1 MIMNTSDYIEEV
13 HRDYLGTLI
22 LEDPRMRFFY
32 MLLKIP
38 KEANPRR
45 PIISGTFTETN
56 SVFYLVHLILSTMNV
71 ESLYTIIPHKDVIAA
86 CKAFQEQKEL
96 THRTSTC
103 KVLPTNAAHPTAP
116 PLSPA
121 AILPV
126 SYRLSNTRLAFFLR
140 EAGPL
145 PTWNSSTPLLQRSE
159 PFVVFQTNKL
169 PILNVTLGPFTAGQV
184 LPKELLQPSS
194 TLEVLDRLTVNW
206 KVRAYIIRTRVP
218 TSHPVVQV
226 LFYIAGRDWDDFGV
240 TERLPCVRLH
250 VFREMREIKSS
261 CRLRGNLATCLA
273 QAELPQSWFGL
284 TAAPMGR
291 RKSLPDGAELNGE
304 SHQVELFYTLHA
316 PDSSGGCMNEPGA
329 RRGGE
334 APTQH
339 PLLRIGSIT
348 LYQPVQV
355 EQQQEQQLDTNV
367 FIRLPDRPLR
377 PGEILS
383 IMLYLVANSSVE
395 HFTLRVK
402 AKKGINLQNTRSRD
416 PQWLVNSEL
425 LTGGKHSTATVDV
438 SRVQG
443 MSYRNDDAPYQIMQ
457 LDFEM
462 ENFTSQSVTRR
473 IMWHLD
479 YRGRNPPPDLEKAVT
494 ELTVIQRDIRAIVP
508 LAMDTEI
515 INTAILTGRTV
526 AIPVKVLAIETS
538 GVITDISSLTECKSS
553 NEDIIKV
560 SSSCDYV
567 FVSGKETRG
576 SMNAQAIFSFEHL
589 SAPLEMTVWVPKL
602 PLYIELS
609 DSKLSQ
615 VKGWRIPILQDRRSV
630 RDSDDD
636 DDEDDRKLNRGC
648 TLQYQHST
656 LQVFTQFHTTSSEG
670 SDQVITM
677 LDPDWLVEVT
687 DLVNDFMQVDDPRI
701 AEMVDSNTLAGRE
714 PGTTSFKVVSPLME
728 AVLGETPITVT
739 EEKVSIT
746 DLRAQVIS
754 GLSLSLHPSPGN
766 SHTIVAKTS
775 AQQVLKYPRQ
785 DALINLW
792 LTFSDGSSAPLS
804 LYDPKDYTLALSSL
818 DERVVSVSQERAFPL
833 VTAGE
838 EQGTGSLLRAEMII
852 SESCQKTKR
861 KSILST
867 ATALVQVMF
876 GPDEPGDED
885 EPGKLVSVVPP
896 HIPGQENRET
906 AGTTLITLLSTSVE
920 DQNSLGTGQ
929 YPLPLPTVFP
939 QMPRGLTDLEIGM
952 YALLGVFCLA
962 ILVFLINCIVFVL
975 KYRHKRVP
983 PEGQANPDHSHHW
996 VFLGNGQPLRAR
1008 GELSPQ
1014 PESPGNPLETGTLPP
1029 HHSSCCRG
1037 EARGS
1042 SSNSSSQASVQSQ
1055 SHGRGDGSSGG
1066 GGSSREASED
1076 PLSSSPTSKRKRVKF
1091 TTFTSLPS
1099 EGSVYDAVPG
1109 TEENDL
1115 EWVCRDMGLRDPQE
1129 LRDYIRRVR
1138 DMA

>member
-1 MIMNTSDYIEEV
+1 MQNYYAE
-13 HRDYLGTLI
+13 
-22 LEDPRMRFFY
+22 
-32 MLLKIP
+32 
-38 KEANPRR
+38 
-45 PIISGTFTETN
+45 
-56 SVFYLVHLILSTMNV
+56 STV
-71 ESLYTIIPHKDVIAA
+71 GL
-86 CKAFQEQKEL
+86 KEL
-96 THRTSTC
+96 LATQRDINNMEMIVLTEDSLAAVSAASC
-103 KVLPTNAAHPTAP
+103 KVLPTNAPHATAL

-140 EAGPL
+140 EAGHL
-145 PTWNSSTPLLQRSE
+145 PTWNSSTPLLHRSE
-159 PFVVFQTNKL
+159 PLVVFQTKEL
-169 PILNVTLGPFTAGQV
+169 PVLNVTLGPFAAGQV

-194 TLEVLDRLTVNW
+194 TLEVPDWLTVNW
-206 KVRAYIIRTRVP
+206 KVRTYIIRTRVP
-218 TSHPVVQV
+218 ASHPVVQV
-226 LFYIAGRDWDDFGV
+226 LFYVAGRDWDDFGV

-250 VFREMREIKSS
+250 VFREVREIKSS
-261 CRLRGNLATCLA
+261 CRLRGSLATCLA

-284 TAAPMGR
+284 TAVPMGR
-291 RKSLPDGAELNGE
+291 QKPSTGGVELNGE
-304 SHQVELFYTLHA
+304 THQVELFYTLHS
-316 PDSSGGCMNEPGA
+316 PDPAGGCQGEVGA
-329 RRGGE
+329 RKGGE

-339 PLLRIGSIT
+339 PLLRIGSVS
-348 LYQPVQV
+348 LYQPVQL
-355 EQQQEQQLDTNV
+355 EQMQEQQLDPNI

-383 IMLYLVANSSVE
+383 IMLYLVGNSSVE

-402 AKKGINLQNTRSRD
+402 AKKGINLQSTRSRD
-416 PQWLVNSEL
+416 TQWLVNSEL

-443 MSYRNDDAPYQIMQ
+443 LPYRTDDAPYQIMQ

-494 ELTVIQRDIRAIVP
+494 ELTVIQKDIRAIVP

-538 GVITDISSLTECKSS
+538 GDITDISPHTTCKSS

-576 SMNAQAIFSFEHL
+576 SMNAQAIFSYEHL
-589 SAPLEMTVWVPKL
+589 NAPLEMTVWVPKL

-615 VKGWRIPILQDRRSV
+615 VKGWRIPILPDRRSV

-636 DDEDDRKLNRGC
+636 DDEDDRKLSRGC
-648 TLQYQHST
+648 TLQYQHAT

-670 SDQVITM
+670 TDQVITM
-677 LDPDWLVEVT
+677 LGPDWLVEVT
-687 DLVNDFMQVDDPRI
+687 DLVNDFMQVEDPRV
-701 AEMVDSNTLAGRE
+701 AEMVDSTTLAGRE
-714 PGTTSFKVVSPLME
+714 PGTTAFKVVSPLME
-728 AVLGETPITVT
+728 AVLGETMITVT
-739 EEKVSIT
+739 DEKVSIT
-746 DLRAQVIS
+746 ELRAQVIS

-766 SHTIVAKTS
+766 SHTIIAKTS
-775 AQQVLKYPRQ
+775 AQHILKYPKQ
-785 DALINLW
+785 EGLLNLW
-792 LTFSDGSSAPLS
+792 LTFSDGTTAPLS
-804 LYDPKDYTLALSSL
+804 LYDPKDYTLTLNSS
-818 DERVVSVSQERAFPL
+818 DQRIVSVSPERAYPL
-833 VTAGE
+833 VIAGE
-838 EQGTGSLLRAEMII
+838 EEGTGAFLRAEMII
-852 SESCQKTKR
+852 NESCQKTKR
-861 KSILST
+861 KSILATST
-867 ATALVQVMF
+867 AVAQVIF
-876 GPDEPGDED
+876 SLDEPVDET
-885 EPGKLVSVVPP
+885 EPGKLVSVEPP
-896 HIPGQENRET
+896 HFPAQESKEIF
-906 AGTTLITLLSTSVE
+906 GTTSVALLTTPVE
-920 DQNSLGTGQ
+920 DRSSHGSGE
-929 YPLPLPTVFP
+929 YPLPIPTVFP

-1008 GELSPQ
+1008 GELSPP
-1014 PESPGNPLETGTLPP
+1014 PESPGNPLEVGTLPP
-1029 HHSSCCRG
+1029 HHASCCRG
-1037 EARGS
+1037 EGRGS

-1138 DMA
+1138 EMA

>member
-1 MIMNTSDYIEEV
+1 MNAKRRCPGLLCFFHHYHGHYDYQYI
-13 HRDYLGTLI
+13 YCCLLI
-22 LEDPRMRFFY
+22 L
-32 MLLKIP
+32 
-38 KEANPRR
+38 
-45 PIISGTFTETN
+45 
-56 SVFYLVHLILSTMNV
+56 
-71 ESLYTIIPHKDVIAA
+71 
-86 CKAFQEQKEL
+86 L
-96 THRTSTC
+96 TARASC
-103 KVLPTNAAHPTAP
+103 KVLPTNEAHTTALP
-116 PLSPA
+116 PSPA

-126 SYRLSNTRLAFFLR
+126 SYRLSNTRSAFFLR
-140 EAGPL
+140 DAGPL
-145 PTWNSSTPLLQRSE
+145 PTWNSSSPLLHRSE
-159 PFVVFQTNKL
+159 PFVVFQTKEL
-169 PILNVTLGPFTAGQV
+169 PILNVTMGPFVAGQV

-194 TLEVLDRLTVNW
+194 TLDIPDRLTVNW
-206 KVRAYIIRTRVP
+206 KVRTYIVRTRVP
-218 TSHPVVQV
+218 ASQPIVQV
-226 LFYIAGRDWDDFGV
+226 LFYVAGRDWDDGV
-240 TERLPCVRLH
+240 TEHLPCVRLH
-250 VFREMREIKSS
+250 VFREVREIKSS
-261 CRLRGNLATCLA
+261 CRLRGIQATCLA
-273 QAELPQSWFGL
+273 QAEVPQSWFGL
-284 TAAPMGR
+284 AAVPMGR
-291 RKSLPDGAELNGE
+291 RKSSPDGAELNGE

-316 PDSSGGCMNEPGA
+316 PDSGGGCQNEPGT
-329 RRGGE
+329 RRGAE

-339 PLLRIGSIT
+339 PLLRIGSIS

-355 EQQQEQQLDTNV
+355 EQMQEQQLDTNV

-383 IMLYLVANSSVE
+383 IMLYLMANSSVE
-395 HFTLRVK
+395 NFTLRVK

-416 PQWLVNSEL
+416 SQWSVNSGL
-425 LTGGKHSTATVDV
+425 VRGGKHSTAAVDV

-443 MSYRNDDAPYQIMQ
+443 LPYRMDNAPYQIMQ

-479 YRGRNPPPDLEKAVT
+479 YQGENPPPNLEKAVT
-494 ELTVIQRDIRAIVP
+494 ELTVIQKDIRAIVP

-538 GVITDISSLTECKSS
+538 GDITDISSHTTCKSS

-576 SMNAQAIFSFEHL
+576 SMNAQAIFSYEHL

-602 PLYIELS
+602 PLIIELS

-615 VKGWRIPILQDRRSV
+615 VKGWRIPILPDRRSV

-636 DDEDDRKLNRGC
+636 DDEEDKRLNRGC
-648 TLQYQHST
+648 TLQYQHAT

-670 SDQVITM
+670 TDQVITM
-677 LDPDWLVEVT
+677 LGPDWLVEVT
-687 DLVNDFMQVDDPRI
+687 DLVNDFMQVEDSRI

-714 PGTTSFKVVSPLME
+714 PGTTAFKVVSPLTE
-728 AVLGETPITVT
+728 AVLGETLITVT
-739 EEKVSIT
+739 DEKVSIT
-746 DLRAQVIS
+746 ELQAQVIS

-766 SHTIVAKTS
+766 SHTIIAKTS
-775 AQQVLKYPRQ
+775 AQHMLRYPKQ
-785 DALINLW
+785 EALLNLW
-792 LTFSDGSSAPLS
+792 LMFSDGSSAPLS
-804 LYDPKDYTLALSSL
+804 LYDPKDYTLTLSSL
-818 DERVVSVSQERAFPL
+818 DERIVSVSPERAFPL
-833 VTAGE
+833 VIAGE
-838 EQGTGSLLRAEMII
+838 EQGTGSFLRAEMII
-852 SESCQKTKR
+852 NESCQKTKR

-867 ATALVQVMF
+867 ATALVHAIF

-896 HIPGQENRET
+896 HFPVQESKET
-906 AGTTLITLLSTSVE
+906 TGTTYGPPLSTPVE
-920 DQNSLGTGQ
+920 DHSSHGSGE
-929 YPLPLPTVFP
+929 YPVPVPTAFPPL
-939 QMPRGLTDLEIGM
+939 PRGLTDLEIGM

-1014 PESPGNPLETGTLPP
+1014 PESAGNPLEVGTLPP
-1029 HHSSCCRG
+1029 HHASCCRG

-1099 EGSVYDAVPG
+1099 EGSVYNAVPG
-1109 TEENDL
+1109 AEENDL

-1138 DMA
+1138 EMA

>member
-1 MIMNTSDYIEEV
+1 ELRHI
-13 HRDYLGTLI
+13 HGRAG
-22 LEDPRMRFFY
+22 
-32 MLLKIP
+32 
-38 KEANPRR
+38 A
-45 PIISGTFTETN
+45 ISMF
-56 SVFYLVHLILSTMNV
+56 
-71 ESLYTIIPHKDVIAA
+71 
-86 CKAFQEQKEL
+86 
-96 THRTSTC
+96 
-103 KVLPTNAAHPTAP
+103 LPTTATHPTTLP
-116 PLSPA
+116 PTPA

-145 PTWNSSTPLLQRSE
+145 PTWNSTTPLLHRSE
-159 PFVVFQTNKL
+159 PLVVFQTREL
-169 PILNVTLGPFTAGQV
+169 PILNVSLGPFSAGQV

-194 TLEVLDRLTVNW
+194 TLEVPDRLTVNW
-206 KVRAYIIRTRVP
+206 KVRTYIIRTRVP
-218 TSHPVVQV
+218 ANQPTVQV
-226 LFYIAGRDWDDFGV
+226 LFYVAGRDWDDFV
-240 TERLPCVRLH
+240 DTERLPCVRLH
-250 VFREMREIKSS
+250 IFREVQEIKRS
-261 CRLRGNLATCLA
+261 CRLRGSLATCLA

-284 TAAPMGR
+284 AAVPLGR
-291 RKSLPDGAELNGE
+291 RKSSSDGAELNGE

-316 PDSSGGCMNEPGA
+316 PDSNGGCQGEPGA

-339 PLLRIGSIT
+339 PLLRIGSIS

-355 EQQQEQQLDTNV
+355 EQILEQQLDANI
-367 FIRLPDRPLR
+367 FIRLPDRKLR
-377 PGEILS
+377 PGEILK
-383 IMLYLVANSSVE
+383 IMLYMVANSSVE

-402 AKKGINLQNTRSRD
+402 AKKGINLQNTRSSD
-416 PQWLVNSEL
+416 SQWLVNSEL

-443 MSYRNDDAPYQIMQ
+443 LPYRTDDPPYQIMQ

-494 ELTVIQRDIRAIVP
+494 ELTVIQKDIRAIVP

-526 AIPVKVLAIETS
+526 AIPVKVLAIETT
-538 GVITDISSLTECKSS
+538 GDITDITPSTSCKSS
-553 NEDIIKV
+553 NENVIKV

-576 SMNAQAIFSFEHL
+576 SMNAQAIFNYEYL

-602 PLYIELS
+602 PLLIELS
-609 DSKLSQ
+609 DTKLSQ
-615 VKGWRIPILQDRRSV
+615 VKGWRIPILPDRRSV

-636 DDEDDRKLNRGC
+636 DDDEEDRKLNRGC
-648 TLQYQHST
+648 TLQYQHAT

-670 SDQVITM
+670 TDQVITM
-677 LDPDWLVEVT
+677 LGPDWLVEVT
-687 DLVNDFMQVDDPRI
+687 DLVNDFMQVEDPSI
-701 AEMVDSNTLAGRE
+701 AEMVDSSTLAGRE
-714 PGTTSFKVVSPLME
+714 PGTTAFKVVSPLME
-728 AVLGETPITVT
+728 AVLGETLITVT
-739 EEKVSIT
+739 SEKVSIT
-746 DLRAQVIS
+746 ELRAQVIS

-766 SHTIVAKTS
+766 SHTIIANTS
-775 AQQVLKYPRQ
+775 VQHKLRFPKQE
-785 DALINLW
+785 ALLNLW
-792 LTFSDGSSAPLS
+792 LVFSDGTSAPLS

-818 DERVVSVSQERAFPL
+818 EEQIISVSAERSFPL
-833 VTAGE
+833 VIAGE
-838 EQGTGSLLRAEMII
+838 KEGTGSFLRAEMII
-852 SESCQKTKR
+852 SESCQKIKR

-867 ATALVQVMF
+867 ATALVQVVF
-876 GPDEPGDED
+876 SHDEPDEND
-885 EPGKLVSVVPP
+885 PGKYDSVDPP
-896 HIPGQENRET
+896 DIKET
-906 AGTTLITLLSTSVE
+906 AGTTSVPPLSTPVEEQSPHGSVE
-920 DQNSLGTGQ
+920 S
-929 YPLPLPTVFP
+929 PLPISTVFP
-939 QMPRGLTDLEIGM
+939 QLARGLTDLEIGM

-1014 PESPGNPLETGTLPP
+1014 PESLINPLESGTLPP
-1029 HHSSCCRG
+1029 HHASCCRG

-1099 EGSVYDAVPG
+1099 EGSAYDAVPG

-1138 DMA
+1138 EMA

>member
-1 MIMNTSDYIEEV
+1 
-13 HRDYLGTLI
+13 
-22 LEDPRMRFFY
+22 
-32 MLLKIP
+32 
-38 KEANPRR
+38 
-45 PIISGTFTETN
+45 
-56 SVFYLVHLILSTMNV
+56 
-71 ESLYTIIPHKDVIAA
+71 
-86 CKAFQEQKEL
+86 
-96 THRTSTC
+96 
-103 KVLPTNAAHPTAP
+103 
-116 PLSPA
+116 
-121 AILPV
+121 
-126 SYRLSNTRLAFFLR
+126 
-140 EAGPL
+140 
-145 PTWNSSTPLLQRSE
+145 
-159 PFVVFQTNKL
+159 
-169 PILNVTLGPFTAGQV
+169 
-184 LPKELLQPSS
+184 
-194 TLEVLDRLTVNW
+194 
-206 KVRAYIIRTRVP
+206 
-218 TSHPVVQV
+218 
-226 LFYIAGRDWDDFGV
+226 
-240 TERLPCVRLH
+240 
-250 VFREMREIKSS
+250 
-261 CRLRGNLATCLA
+261 
-273 QAELPQSWFGL
+273 
-284 TAAPMGR
+284 MGR
-291 RKSLPDGAELNGE
+291 RKSSNDGTELNDE
-304 SHQVELFYTLHA
+304 SLQVELFYTLHA
-316 PDSSGGCMNEPGA
+316 PDPSGGCLNEPSP

-339 PLLRIGSIT
+339 PLLRIGSIS
-348 LYQPVQV
+348 LYQHIPV
-355 EQQQEQQLDTNV
+355 EQMQEQHLDTNI

-377 PGEILS
+377 PGEILT

-402 AKKGINLQNTRSRD
+402 AKKGINLQTTRSRD
-416 PQWLVNSEL
+416 SQWLVNSEL
-425 LTGGKHSTATVDV
+425 LTGGKHSTATIDV

-443 MSYRNDDAPYQIMQ
+443 IPYRSDDAPYQIMQ

-479 YRGRNPPPDLEKAVT
+479 YRGKNPPPDLEKAVT
-494 ELTVIQRDIRAIVP
+494 ELTVIQKDIRAIVP

-538 GVITDISSLTECKSS
+538 GVITDISSVTECKSS

-560 SSSCDYV
+560 SNSCDYV

-576 SMNAQAIFSFEHL
+576 SMNAQAMFSYEHL
-589 SAPLEMTVWVPKL
+589 SAPLEMTVWVPKI
-602 PLYIELS
+602 PLYIEIS

-615 VKGWRIPILQDRRSV
+615 VKGWRIPILLDRRSV

-636 DDEDDRKLNRGC
+636 DDEEDRKMNRGC
-648 TLQYQHST
+648 TLQYQHAT

-670 SDQVITM
+670 TDQVITM
-677 LDPDWLVEVT
+677 LGADWLVEVT
-687 DLVNDFMQVDDPRI
+687 DLVNDFMQVEDPHI
-701 AEMVDSNTLAGRE
+701 AEMVDSNTLAGRQ
-714 PGTTSFKVVSPLME
+714 PGTTYVKVVSPLME
-728 AVLGETPITVT
+728 MVLGQTLITVT

-746 DLRAQVIS
+746 ELRLQVIS
-754 GLSLSLHPSPGN
+754 GLSLSLHPSPGS
-766 SHTIVAKTS
+766 SHTIIAKTS
-775 AQQVLKYPRQ
+775 AQHILRYPKQ
-785 DALINLW
+785 EALLNLW
-792 LTFSDGSSAPLS
+792 LTFSDGTSAPLS
-804 LYDPKDYTLALSSL
+804 LYDPKDYSLSMSSV
-818 DERVVSVSQERAFPL
+818 DERVIYVSSERAFPL

-838 EQGTGSLLRAEMII
+838 EQGTGAFLRAEMII
-852 SESCQKTKR
+852 NESCQKTKEEKKR

-876 GPDEPGDED
+876 APDEPGDED
-885 EPGKLVSVVPP
+885 EPGKLVSILPP
-896 HIPGQENRET
+896 HFPEHET
-906 AGTTLITLLSTSVE
+906 IDTSVTTLITPLSTSVE
-920 DQNSLGTGQ
+920 DHSSLSSGE
-929 YPLPLPTVFP
+929 YPLPIPTVFP
-939 QMPRGLTDLEIGM
+939 PQPRGLTDLEIGM

-1014 PESPGNPLETGTLPP
+1014 PESPGNPLEVGSLPP
-1029 HHSSCCRG
+1029 HHASCCRG

-1066 GGSSREASED
+1066 GGSSRETSED

-1109 TEENDL
+1109 LEENDM

-1138 DMA
+1138 EMA

>member
-1 MIMNTSDYIEEV
+1 MTARRRCPGLLWSFSHYHGHYDNCYI
-13 HRDYLGTLI
+13 YCCLLI
-22 LEDPRMRFFY
+22 LITAR
-32 MLLKIP
+32 
-38 KEANPRR
+38 A
-45 PIISGTFTETN
+45 S
-56 SVFYLVHLILSTMNV
+56 
-71 ESLYTIIPHKDVIAA
+71 
-86 CKAFQEQKEL
+86 
-96 THRTSTC
+96 C
-103 KVLPTNAAHPTAP
+103 KVLPTIHPTALP
-116 PLSPA
+116 PPPSAL
-121 AILPV
+121 LPV

-140 EAGPL
+140 EDGPL
-145 PTWNSSTPLLQRSE
+145 PTWNSSMPLLQRSE
-159 PFVVFQTNKL
+159 PFVVFQTKDL
-169 PILNVTLGPFTAGQV
+169 PILNVTLGPFASGQV

-194 TLEVLDRLTVNW
+194 ILEVPDRLTVNW
-206 KVRAYIIRTRVP
+206 KMRAYIIRTRVP
-218 TSHPVVQV
+218 ATQPVVQV
-226 LFYIAGRDWDDFGV
+226 LFYVAGRDWDDFGV

-250 VFREMREIKSS
+250 VFREMRELKSS
-261 CRLRGNLATCLA
+261 CRLRGSLATCLA

-284 TAAPMGR
+284 PAAPLGR
-291 RKSLPDGAELNGE
+291 RKASSDAGDLNGE
-304 SHQVELFYTLHA
+304 SQQIELFYTLHA
-316 PDSSGGCMNEPGA
+316 PDSSGNCQNEVGS

-339 PLLRIGSIT
+339 PLLRIGSVS

-355 EQQQEQQLDTNV
+355 QQIQEQHLDTNI
-367 FIRLPDRPLR
+367 FIRLPDRALR

-383 IMLYLVANSSVE
+383 ILLYVQPNSTVE

-416 PQWLVNSEL
+416 PQWFVNSEL
-425 LTGGKHSTATVDV
+425 LTGGKHSTATIDV
-438 SRVQG
+438 SKVQG
-443 MSYRNDDAPYQIMQ
+443 LPHRTEDTPYFIMQ

-462 ENFTSQSVTRR
+462 ENFTSQTVIRR
-473 IMWHLD
+473 IMWHLE
-479 YRGRNPPPDLEKAVT
+479 YQGRKPPPEMEKAVT
-494 ELTVIQRDIRAIVP
+494 ELTVIQKDIRAIVP

-538 GVITDISSLTECKSS
+538 GVITDISTFVSCKSS

-567 FVSGKETRG
+567 FVSGKESRG
-576 SMNAQAIFSFEHL
+576 SMNAQAIFTYEHL
-589 SAPLEMTVWVPKL
+589 NAPLEMTVWVPKL
-602 PLYIELS
+602 PLLIELS

-615 VKGWRIPILQDRRSV
+615 VKGWRIPILPDRRSV

-636 DDEDDRKLNRGC
+636 DDEEDRKLNRGC
-648 TLQYQHST
+648 TLQYQHAT

-670 SDQVITM
+670 TDQVITM
-677 LDPDWLVEVT
+677 LGPNWLVEVT
-687 DLVNDFMQVDDPRI
+687 DLVNDFMQVEDPRI

-714 PGTTSFKVVSPLME
+714 PGTTLFKVVSPLME
-728 AVLGETPITVT
+728 AVLGETTITVT
-739 EEKVSIT
+739 EEKVSIIE
-746 DLRAQVIS
+746 LQAQVIS
-754 GLSLSLHPSPGN
+754 GLSLSLHASPGN
-766 SHTIVAKTS
+766 SHTIIAKTT
-775 AQQVLKYPRQ
+775 AQHMLKSPKQ
-785 DALINLW
+785 DGLVNLW
-792 LTFSDGSSAPLS
+792 LTFSDGTAAPLS
-804 LYDPKDYTLALSSL
+804 LYDPKDYILALSSM
-818 DERVVSVSQERAFPL
+818 DEQVVSVSPDHTFPL
-833 VTAGE
+833 VFAGQ
-838 EQGTGSLLRAEMII
+838 EQGTGPLLKAEMII
-852 SESCQKTKR
+852 NESCQKTKR
-861 KSILST
+861 KSILAT
-867 ATALVQVMF
+867 ATAVVHVVF
-876 GPDEPGDED
+876 GSSEPGGEG
-885 EPGKLVSVVPP
+885 ESGKSVTEVLP
-896 HIPGQENRET
+896 HSPVQENRDT
-906 AGTTLITLLSTSVE
+906 SRTTSMTMISTTSEEHSSHVPGE
-920 DQNSLGTGQ
+920 

-939 QMPRGLTDLEIGM
+939 QLPRGLTDLEIGM

-1014 PESPGNPLETGTLPP
+1014 PESPGNLLETGTLPP

-1099 EGSVYDAVPG
+1099 EGTVYDAVPG
-1109 TEENDL
+1109 AEECDL
-1115 EWVCRDMGLRDPQE
+1115 EWVCRDMGLRDPHE
-1129 LRDYIRRVR
+1129 LRNYIRRVTE
-1138 DMA
+1138 MA

>member
-1 MIMNTSDYIEEV
+1 MNARRRCPGLLCCFHHYRVYNHYNYI
-13 HRDYLGTLI
+13 YCC
-22 LEDPRMRFFY
+22 
-32 MLLKIP
+32 LLVLLT
-38 KEANPRR
+38 A
-45 PIISGTFTETN
+45 
-56 SVFYLVHLILSTMNV
+56 
-71 ESLYTIIPHKDVIAA
+71 
-86 CKAFQEQKEL
+86 KA
-96 THRTSTC
+96 SC
-103 KVLPTNAAHPTAP
+103 KVLPTNAAHPTALP
-116 PLSPA
+116 PSPA

-145 PTWNSSTPLLQRSE
+145 PTWNSSTPLLHRSE
-159 PFVVFQTNKL
+159 PFVVFQTREL
-169 PILNVTLGPFTAGQV
+169 PILNVTLGPFAAGQV

-194 TLEVLDRLTVNW
+194 TLEVSDRLTVNW
-206 KVRAYIIRTRVP
+206 KVRTYIIRTRVP
-218 TSHPVVQV
+218 ANQPTVQV
-226 LFYIAGRDWDDFGV
+226 LFYVAGRDWDDFVV

-250 VFREMREIKSS
+250 IFREIQEIKSS
-261 CRLRGNLATCLA
+261 CRLRGSLAICLA
-273 QAELPQSWFGL
+273 QAELPLSWFGL
-284 TAAPMGR
+284 AAVPMGR
-291 RKSLPDGAELNGE
+291 QKSSPDGAELNGE
-304 SHQVELFYTLHA
+304 SHQVELFYTLHT
-316 PDSSGGCMNEPGA
+316 PDSSGGCQSEPGT

-339 PLLRIGSIT
+339 PLLRIGSIS
-348 LYQPVQV
+348 LYQPVEV
-355 EQQQEQQLDTNV
+355 DPMLEQQLDTNI
-367 FIRLPDRPLR
+367 FIRLPDRKLR
-377 PGEILS
+377 PGEILR
-383 IMLYLVANSSVE
+383 IMLYMVANSSVE
-395 HFTLRVK
+395 QFSLRVK
-402 AKKGINLQNTRSRD
+402 AKKGINLQNTRSSD
-416 PQWLVNSEL
+416 SQWLVNSEL
-425 LTGGKHSTATVDV
+425 QTGGKHSTATVDV
-438 SRVQG
+438 LRVQG
-443 MSYRNDDAPYQIMQ
+443 LPYRTDNTPYQIMQ

-494 ELTVIQRDIRAIVP
+494 ELTVIQKDIRAIVP

-526 AIPVKVLAIETS
+526 AIPVKVLAIETT
-538 GVITDISSLTECKSS
+538 GDITDISSYTSCKSS

-576 SMNAQAIFSFEHL
+576 SMNAQAMFNYEYL

-602 PLYIELS
+602 PLLIELS

-615 VKGWRIPILQDRRSV
+615 VKGWRIPILPDRRSV

-636 DDEDDRKLNRGC
+636 DDDEEDRKLNRGC
-648 TLQYQHST
+648 TLQYQHAT

-670 SDQVITM
+670 TDQVITM
-677 LDPDWLVEVT
+677 LGPDWLVEVT
-687 DLVNDFMQVDDPRI
+687 DLVNDFMQVEDPRI
-701 AEMVDSNTLAGRE
+701 AEMIDSNTLAGRE

-728 AVLGETPITVT
+728 AVLGETLITVT
-739 EEKVSIT
+739 NEKVSIME
-746 DLRAQVIS
+746 LRAQVIS

-766 SHTIVAKTS
+766 SHTIIAKTS
-775 AQQVLKYPRQ
+775 AQHILRFPKQE
-785 DALINLW
+785 ALLNLW
-792 LTFSDGSSAPLS
+792 LIFSDGSSAPLS

-818 DERVVSVSQERAFPL
+818 DERVISVSPERSFPL

-838 EQGTGSLLRAEMII
+838 EQGTGSFIRVEMII
-852 SESCQKTKR
+852 NESCQKIKR
-861 KSILST
+861 RSILST
-867 ATALVQVMF
+867 ATALVQVIF

-896 HIPGQENRET
+896 HFKET
-906 AGTTLITLLSTSVE
+906 TGTTSLPPLSTPVE
-920 DQNSLGTGQ
+920 DHSSHGSGE
-929 YPLPLPTVFP
+929 YPLPIPTLFP
-939 QMPRGLTDLEIGM
+939 QLPRGLTDLEIGM

-1014 PESPGNPLETGTLPP
+1014 PESLVNPLEPGALPP
-1029 HHSSCCRG
+1029 HHASCCRG

>member
-1 MIMNTSDYIEEV
+1 
-13 HRDYLGTLI
+13 
-22 LEDPRMRFFY
+22 
-32 MLLKIP
+32 
-38 KEANPRR
+38 
-45 PIISGTFTETN
+45 
-56 SVFYLVHLILSTMNV
+56 
-71 ESLYTIIPHKDVIAA
+71 
-86 CKAFQEQKEL
+86 
-96 THRTSTC
+96 
-103 KVLPTNAAHPTAP
+103 
-116 PLSPA
+116 
-121 AILPV
+121 
-126 SYRLSNTRLAFFLR
+126 
-140 EAGPL
+140 
-145 PTWNSSTPLLQRSE
+145 
-159 PFVVFQTNKL
+159 
-169 PILNVTLGPFTAGQV
+169 
-184 LPKELLQPSS
+184 
-194 TLEVLDRLTVNW
+194 
-206 KVRAYIIRTRVP
+206 
-218 TSHPVVQV
+218 
-226 LFYIAGRDWDDFGV
+226 
-240 TERLPCVRLH
+240 
-250 VFREMREIKSS
+250 
-261 CRLRGNLATCLA
+261 
-273 QAELPQSWFGL
+273 
-284 TAAPMGR
+284 MGR
-291 RKSLPDGAELNGE
+291 RKSSSDGAELNEE
-304 SHQVELFYTLHA
+304 SLQIELFYTLHA
-316 PDSSGGCMNEPGA
+316 PDSAGGCSNEPGT

-339 PLLRIGSIT
+339 PLLRIGSIS
-348 LYQPVQV
+348 LYKPILV
-355 EQQQEQQLDTNV
+355 EQLQEQQLDTNV

-383 IMLYLVANSSVE
+383 IMLYLVANSTVE

-402 AKKGINLQNTRSRD
+402 AKKGINLQSTKSRD

-443 MSYRNDDAPYQIMQ
+443 MPYESEDTPYHIMQ

-473 IMWHLD
+473 IMWHVD

-494 ELTVIQRDIRAIVP
+494 ELTVIQKDIRAIVP

-538 GVITDISSLTECKSS
+538 GIITDITSVTECKSS

-576 SMNAQAIFSFEHL
+576 SMNAQAMFSYEHL
-589 SAPLEMTVWVPKL
+589 SAPLEMTVWVPKI

-615 VKGWRIPILQDRRSV
+615 VKGWRIPILPDRRSV

-636 DDEDDRKLNRGC
+636 DDDEDDRKLSRGC
-648 TLQYQHST
+648 TLQYQHAT

-670 SDQVITM
+670 TDQVITM
-677 LDPDWLVEVT
+677 LGPDWLVEVT
-687 DLVNDFMQVDDPRI
+687 DLVNDFMQVEDPRI
-701 AEMVDSNTLAGRE
+701 AEMVDSNTVAGRE
-714 PGTTSFKVVSPLME
+714 PGTTLFKVVSPLME
-728 AVLGETPITVT
+728 TVLGQTPITVT
-739 EEKVSIT
+739 EEKVSIAE
-746 DLRAQVIS
+746 LRAQVIS
-754 GLSLSLHPSPGN
+754 GLTLSLHPSPGN
-766 SHTIVAKTS
+766 SHTIIAKTS
-775 AQQVLKYPRQ
+775 AQHILKSPKQ
-785 DALINLW
+785 EGLLNHW
-792 LTFSDGSSAPLS
+792 LTFSDGSSVPLS
-804 LYDPKDYTLALSSL
+804 LYDPKDYTLSVSSL
-818 DERVVSVSQERAFPL
+818 DERVISVSPDRTFPI

-838 EQGTGSLLRAEMII
+838 EQGTGTLLRTEMII
-852 SESCQKTKR
+852 NEICQKTKR

-876 GPDEPGDED
+876 GPDEPGEED

-896 HIPGQENRET
+896 HFPGQENKNT
-906 AGTTLITLLSTSVE
+906 SGTTLITPLSTSVE
-920 DQNSLGTGQ
+920 DLSSLGSGE
-929 YPLPLPTVFP
+929 YPLPIPTVFP
-939 QMPRGLTDLEIGM
+939 QLPRGLTDLEIGM

-1014 PESPGNPLETGTLPP
+1014 PESPGNALEAGSLPP

-1109 TEENDL
+1109 AEENDM

-1138 DMA
+1138 EMA

>member
-1 MIMNTSDYIEEV
+1 MTARRRCPGPLYYCQQYHGHYV
-13 HRDYLGTLI
+13 YWCLLI
-22 LEDPRMRFFY
+22 LITARV
-32 MLLKIP
+32 
-38 KEANPRR
+38 
-45 PIISGTFTETN
+45 S
-56 SVFYLVHLILSTMNV
+56 
-71 ESLYTIIPHKDVIAA
+71 
-86 CKAFQEQKEL
+86 
-96 THRTSTC
+96 C
-103 KVLPTNAAHPTAP
+103 KVLPTGSALPTALP
-116 PLSPA
+116 PSPA

-159 PFVVFQTNKL
+159 PFVVFQTKEL
-169 PILNVTLGPFTAGQV
+169 PILNVTLGPFAAGHV

-194 TLEVLDRLTVNW
+194 TLEVPDRLTVNW
-206 KVRAYIIRTRVP
+206 KVRAYIIRARVP
-218 TSHPVVQV
+218 ASNPVVQV
-226 LFYIAGRDWDDFGV
+226 LFYVAGRDWDDFGV

-250 VFREMREIKSS
+250 VFREVREIKSS
-261 CRLRGNLATCLA
+261 CRLRGSLATCLA

-284 TAAPMGR
+284 AAAPMGR
-291 RKSLPDGAELNGE
+291 RKSSPDGAELNGE
-304 SHQVELFYTLHA
+304 SQQVELFYTLHS
-316 PDSSGGCMNEPGA
+316 PDIEGGCQHEIGT

-339 PLLRIGSIT
+339 PLLRIGSIS
-348 LYQPVQV
+348 LYQSVQV
-355 EQQQEQQLDTNV
+355 EQEQQLDANV
-367 FIRLPDRPLR
+367 FIRLPDRPLQ
-377 PGEILS
+377 PGEVLS

-402 AKKGINLQNTRSRD
+402 AKKGINLQKTRSRD
-416 PQWLVNSEL
+416 PQWFVNSEL
-425 LTGGKHSTATVDV
+425 LPGGKHSTATVDV
-438 SRVQG
+438 SWVEG
-443 MSYRNDDAPYQIMQ
+443 MPHRTDDVPYHIMQ

-473 IMWHLD
+473 IMWHLE

-494 ELTVIQRDIRAIVP
+494 ELTVIQKDIRAIVP

-538 GVITDISSLTECKSS
+538 GIITDISSLTKCKSS

-576 SMNAQAIFSFEHL
+576 SMNAQAIFSYEHL
-589 SAPLEMTVWVPKL
+589 NAPLEMTVWVPKL

-609 DSKLSQ
+609 DAKLSQ
-615 VKGWRIPILQDRRSV
+615 VKGWRIPILPDRRSV

-636 DDEDDRKLNRGC
+636 DDEEDRKLNRGC
-648 TLQYQHST
+648 TLQYQHAT

-670 SDQVITM
+670 TDQVITM
-677 LDPDWLVEVT
+677 LGPDWLVEVT
-687 DLVNDFMQVDDPRI
+687 DLVNDFMQVEDPRI

-746 DLRAQVIS
+746 ELRAQVVS
-754 GLSLSLHPSPGN
+754 GLTLSLHPSPGN
-766 SHTIVAKTS
+766 SHTIIAKTS
-775 AQQVLKYPRQ
+775 AQHMLTYPKQ
-785 DALINLW
+785 EALMNLW

-804 LYDPKDYTLALSSL
+804 LYDPKDYTLSLSSM
-818 DERVVSVSQERAFPL
+818 DEQVVTVSPERAFPL
-833 VTAGE
+833 VIAGE
-838 EQGTGSLLRAEMII
+838 EEGTGSFLRAEMVI

-867 ATALVQVMF
+867 ATALVHVQF
-876 GPDEPGDED
+876 CPDEVCDSEAPEQV
-885 EPGKLVSVVPP
+885 VSVGPTNLP
-896 HIPGQENRET
+896 DREYKNT
-906 AGTTLITLLSTSVE
+906 AGTTPITPISTPVE
-920 DQNSLGTGQ
+920 DHSSISSGE

-939 QMPRGLTDLEIGM
+939 QLPRGLTDLEIGM

-1014 PESPGNPLETGTLPP
+1014 PESPGNPLEASTLPP
-1029 HHSSCCRG
+1029 HHASCCRG

-1109 TEENDL
+1109 AEEGDL

-1138 DMA
+1138 EMA